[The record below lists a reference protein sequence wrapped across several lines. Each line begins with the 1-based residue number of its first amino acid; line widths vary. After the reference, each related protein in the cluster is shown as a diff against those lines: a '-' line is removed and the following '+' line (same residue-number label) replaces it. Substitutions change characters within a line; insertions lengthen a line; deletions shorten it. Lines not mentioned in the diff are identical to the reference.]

1 MGKYLKMYKK
11 ILRML
16 HSALIW
22 KMMCLRFRIDY
33 KKVVVVLVNENKKLD
48 YYAMAHLK
56 DYMQRKF
63 AEEALV
69 LFNDKKVYKM
79 VKGMK
84 LDVHAKLYRY
94 PMKRIKRLYEYY
106 SFYKFFDNI
115 VFTYTTQPKDNQLGK
130 ALKETQVNEE
140 DAVCLGLYRLR
151 TVPALDSGMQREKH
165 V

>member
-11 ILRML
+11 IIRML
-16 HSALIW
+16 YGAFIW
-22 KMMCLRFRIDY
+22 KMMCLRFQIDY
-33 KKVVVVLVNENKKLD
+33 KKVVVVLVNENEMLD
-48 YYAMAHLK
+48 YYAMMHLK
-56 DYMQRKF
+56 NYMNRKY
-63 AEEALV
+63 AEEALI
-69 LFNDKKVYKM
+69 LFDDKKVYKM
-79 VKGMK
+79 VKSMR
-84 LDVHAKLYRY
+84 LDVRVKLYRY
-94 PMKRIKRLYEYY
+94 PVKRIKRLYEYY

-151 TVPALDSGMQREKH
+151 SVPALNSKAQRDRH

>member
-56 DYMQRKF
+56 DYMQRKY

-79 VKGMK
+79 VKGMG
-84 LDVHAKLYRY
+84 LDVRVKLYQY
-94 PMKRIKRLYEYY
+94 PAKRIERLFEYY

-115 VFTYTTQPKDNQLGK
+115 IFTYTTRPKDNQLER
-130 ALKETQVNEE
+130 ALKETPINEE

-151 TVPALDSGMQREKH
+151 SVPALTGGTQRERH